1 MLNADAREFV
11 FTSGF
16 DSLNVSALLAK
27 PSGNIN
33 GIVQIVHGMFEH
45 KERYFDFMDYLA
57 GEGFLTVIHDN
68 RGHGKS
74 ICTPDDLGFMFRDGG
89 RGFVED
95 ISQLRKSIHE
105 AYPDLPYF
113 MIGQGIGSLGV
124 RCMLKD
130 SDEGINGAILLGTP
144 CAGFFPAFY
153 RAIRSVSASGVQSRT
168 RSDKILDAMERT
180 FDVGGQPR
188 SWFTSK
194 REVVKEMNE
203 DPLCSFNSTINGYE
217 GLMYLL
223 HEANN
228 KTGWNVTNP
237 ALPIRFI
244 SGRDDPC
251 MLSES
256 KFMKNLKLLDDV
268 GYESVSHRLF
278 DNMRHLVLFE
288 KNEQNVY
295 KDIAK
300 SLYSWIDRMNETVP
314 EPVQPAPDTE
324 AESITDTAEKG

>member
-16 DSLNVSALLAK
+16 DSLNVSALIAK

-57 GEGFLTVIHDN
+57 GEGFMTVIHDN

-74 ICTPDDLGFMFRDGG
+74 ICTPDDLGFMFRNGG
-89 RGFVED
+89 KGFVDD
-95 ISQLRKSIHE
+95 IVQLKKSIHD

-113 MIGQGIGSLGV
+113 MIGEGMGSLGV

-130 SDEGINGAILLGTP
+130 DSSGLNGVILLGTP
-144 CAGFFPAFY
+144 CYSFFTRFY
-153 RAIRSVSASGVQSRT
+153 WNLRSAMASGLKSRE
-168 RSDKILDAMERT
+168 RSEKVYNAMEKT
-180 FDVGGQPR
+180 FRAGSEPR
-188 SWFTSK
+188 SWLCSRK
-194 REVVKEMNE
+194 DVVSEMND
-203 DPLCSFNSTINGYE
+203 DPLCNFNYTINGWE
-217 GLMYLL
+217 GYMHLL
-223 HEANN
+223 REANSKN
-228 KTGWNVTNP
+228 GWNDVNP
-237 ALPIRFI
+237 GLPIRFI

-251 MLSES
+251 LISEHR
-256 KFMKNLKLLDDV
+256 FMKNLLLLDDV

-278 DNMRHLVLFE
+278 DNMRHIVLFDN
-288 KNEQNVY
+288 NEQNVY

-300 SLYSWIDRMNETVP
+300 SLYSWLDRMKNP
-314 EPVQPAPDTE
+314 NPWF
-324 AESITDTAEKG
+324 